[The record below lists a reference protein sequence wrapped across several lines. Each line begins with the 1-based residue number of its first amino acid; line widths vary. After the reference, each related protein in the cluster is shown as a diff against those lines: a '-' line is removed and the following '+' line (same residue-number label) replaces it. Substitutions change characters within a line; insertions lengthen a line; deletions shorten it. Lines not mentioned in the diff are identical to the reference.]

1 MSNTTDIML
10 NGPGEQDTSHLVNG
24 PSTTASTATHSASP
38 SRSTTT
44 TGASSRTDYTSISK
58 LYTDRSVF
66 ITGGTGFMGKVLVE
80 KLLRSCPGI
89 KNLYLLIRPKKGQET
104 AARLNDLLNTPVTI
118 LVYIYQSP
126 PNFTLQ
132 LYSIHSCLTLCARNG
147 PMIWTRSFP
156 FVATLH
162 RRSWAFPRATRY
174 RVRLKP
180 PRLTY

>member
-1 MSNTTDIML
+1 MILLSGEICRTIPKLPVEIQTQGTATMSNTTDIIL

-118 LVYIYQSP
+118 LVYIYHGP
-126 PNFTLQ
+126 PNFILK

-147 PMIWTRSFP
+147 PMI
-156 FVATLH
+156 
-162 RRSWAFPRATRY
+162 
-174 RVRLKP
+174 
-180 PRLTY
+180 